1 MPNMSVVFPPSDFGP
16 MHPKS
21 MPKEMLQAVLMIIVS
36 RLRSGRC
43 AIWIPSI
50 FTINKRARMF
60 KTDSNRIQAA
70 SSPAIAVNF
79 FVEETVFLLQ
89 GR

>member
-43 AIWIPSI
+43 AIAMPTRLPSLCVNI
-50 FTINKRARMF
+50 RAFIRCRLKIME
-60 KTDSNRIQAA
+60 
-70 SSPAIAVNF
+70 AVP
-79 FVEETVFLLQ
+79 VFRTKPDRERAGLGLPI
-89 GR
+89 